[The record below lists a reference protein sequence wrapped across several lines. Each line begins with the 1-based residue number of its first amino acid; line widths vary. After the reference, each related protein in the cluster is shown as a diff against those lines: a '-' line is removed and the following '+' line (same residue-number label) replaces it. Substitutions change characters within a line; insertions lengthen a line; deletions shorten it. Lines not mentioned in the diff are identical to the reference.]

1 MKKPL
6 IGFVGM
12 THLGLV
18 SSVAAAEK
26 EFDVICF
33 DPNESLVTQLKLV
46 NLTIK
51 EPKLDELIIKNQ
63 ERVHFTSNL
72 DDLYQCDLVYIAPD
86 VSTDDSG
93 KSDLTLINILLDQVF
108 LATKK
113 DAICVILS
121 QVPPGFTRAKNN
133 NTRILFYQVE
143 TLIFGRA
150 IDRALFPERYIIGCE
165 YPSNSLPLNYKMFL
179 EAHHCP
185 ILQMRYESAE
195 LAKISINACLVASIT
210 TANTLAELCEQIGAD
225 WSEIVSALKLD
236 KRIGEFAY
244 LTPGLGISGG
254 NLERDLATICNFA
267 DKYKTDATVVR
278 AWLKNSHRRK
288 SWPVDILHKNI
299 VNNSN
304 KDLIVAIWG
313 LAYKEDTDSVKNSP
327 SLMAI
332 SELQSI
338 KINVYDPVVTWKSDW
353 HPNANYCTTALEAIR
368 GADAL
373 LIMTPWPEFKEW
385 KVQQIFKILNQQLI
399 IDPYN
404 LLSNENNQDDKG
416 VYIMGRKNTLL

>member
-1 MKKPL
+1 M
-6 IGFVGM
+6 
-12 THLGLV
+12 
-18 SSVAAAEK
+18 
-26 EFDVICF
+26 
-33 DPNESLVTQLKLV
+33 
-46 NLTIK
+46 
-51 EPKLDELIIKNQ
+51 
-63 ERVHFTSNL
+63 
-72 DDLYQCDLVYIAPD
+72 
-86 VSTDDSG
+86 
-93 KSDLTLINILLDQVF
+93 
-108 LATKK
+108 
-113 DAICVILS
+113 
-121 QVPPGFTRAKNN
+121 
-133 NTRILFYQVE
+133 
-143 TLIFGRA
+143 
-150 IDRALFPERYIIGCE
+150 
-165 YPSNSLPLNYKMFL
+165 
-179 EAHHCP
+179 
-185 ILQMRYESAE
+185 
-195 LAKISINACLVASIT
+195 
-210 TANTLAELCEQIGAD
+210 
-225 WSEIVSALKLD
+225 
-236 KRIGEFAY
+236 
-244 LTPGLGISGG
+244 
-254 NLERDLATICNFA
+254 ERDLATICNFA